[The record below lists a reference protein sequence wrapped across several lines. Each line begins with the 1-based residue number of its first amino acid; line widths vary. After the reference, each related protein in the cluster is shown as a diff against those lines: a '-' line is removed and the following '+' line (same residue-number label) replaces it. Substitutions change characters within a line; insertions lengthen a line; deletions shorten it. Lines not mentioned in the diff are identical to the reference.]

1 MPEVIKNM
9 NGLSVESTLRKEALS
24 GLTNTVLKSTVTSL
38 FGIPGV
44 GKTMFLQQWRNETI
58 NSNSR
63 LLPIFLN
70 SSEYFTVNNDPN
82 KKTVIIVDDPLLPL
96 EEVEKIRTEYPEASF
111 IIVTRETYKSEIFDS
126 FPEWLSLLKNIYYLP
141 PLSFVEHKQYL
152 NSLITGTVFTL
163 TKFQIDETYSLCG
176 GHPVF
181 TNLFIQNALK
191 LSHGL
196 NWENFKEQSLNFPN
210 LLEVSKQIWKSLP
223 EEERTLLLGAFK
235 GIEAKKQDTTLL
247 ESLEKKGI
255 IRRHGGN
262 FQVFAKLFSNY
273 IRKYG
278 EMKILPDGIIL
289 EEKSRRCFR
298 DGEEIT
304 HILSPNEYY
313 LLEIFIKNQSRVLTR
328 EEVKSLLLKRKP
340 GEPISDEALDQVVV
354 RLRGKIEKDRHNP
367 QKLLTIRG
375 RGFQF
380 RP

>member
-1 MPEVIKNM
+1 M
-9 NGLSVESTLRKEALS
+9 NGFSKDTTIRKEALS
-24 GLTNTVLKSTVTSL
+24 GLTNIVLKSGTVSL

-44 GKTMFLQQWRNETI
+44 GKTHFLKQWLDEASNA
-58 NSNSR
+58 NSR
-63 LLPIFLN
+63 LFPVFLN
-70 SSEYFTVNNDPN
+70 SLDYSTVNSDQSR
-82 KKTVIIVDDPLLPL
+82 KTVVIVDDPLFPL
-96 EEVEKIRTEYPEASF
+96 EKLEQLRAKNPEASF
-111 IIVTRETYKSEIFDS
+111 IISTREIYKTEYFDN
-126 FPEWLSLLKNIYYLP
+126 FPDWLPLLKNVYYLP
-141 PLSFVEHKQYL
+141 PLSFVEHRQYL
-152 NSLITGTVFTL
+152 DNLITGTVFTL

-181 TNLFIQNALK
+181 TNLFIQNALQH
-191 LSHGL
+191 SRGL
-196 NWENFKEQSLNFPN
+196 NWESFKEQSLNFPN
-210 LLEVSKQIWKSLP
+210 LLEVSKQIWKSLS
-223 EEERTLLLGAFK
+223 EEERTLLLGAFR
-235 GIEAKKQDTTLL
+235 GIDVKKQDIFLL

-255 IRRHGGN
+255 IRRHAGN
-262 FQVFAKLFSNY
+262 FQVFAKLFGNY

-278 EMKILPDGIIL
+278 EMKIIPDGIII

-304 HILSPNEYY
+304 HLLSPNEYY

-340 GEPISDEALDQVVV
+340 GEPVSDEALDQVVV

-380 RP
+380 RS